1 MKIGKQHIY
10 ALTIVRCYYI
20 IFHILKNAKKKKNN
34 RKENIRCDMRT
45 KGMVEGSKFTQKKC

>member
-20 IFHILKNAKKKKNN
+20 IFLILKNAKKKK
-34 RKENIRCDMRT
+34 KENICCDMRT
-45 KGMVEGSKFTQKKC
+45 KGMVEGSKFYQKK